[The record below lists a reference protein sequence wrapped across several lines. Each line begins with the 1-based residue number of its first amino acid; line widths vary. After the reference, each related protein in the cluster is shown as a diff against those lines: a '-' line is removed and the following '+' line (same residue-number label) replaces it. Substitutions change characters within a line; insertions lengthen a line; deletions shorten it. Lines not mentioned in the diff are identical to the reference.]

1 MLLKPL
7 RPLLL
12 AFVLIPFACSDT
24 AQDSPMGPNNAMEPL
39 AAVLEGPGIT
49 VMTQNLYLGANIDL
63 LLTASTPAE
72 FQQVFMQLLTSN
84 AGGFGRA
91 QKLAMQIVADKPHLV
106 GLQEVTRYTFTTQ
119 AGTQVMDFLEI
130 LKLYLDGMY
139 LAGATPHTWSVI
151 RNDMAFLGPIVIP
164 ELPVI
169 TYEDADAI
177 LVRDDVSV
185 LEPPT
190 LVTYDVFE
198 IYSLGGNVYPF
209 PRGYLAVTAEIGGH
223 TVRFANTHLEVQ
235 RFEATHVAQAAQLIE
250 ELEEATVPVVL
261 VGDFNSAANHDATD
275 EQETPVYK

>member
-1 MLLKPL
+1 
-7 RPLLL
+7 
-12 AFVLIPFACSDT
+12 
-24 AQDSPMGPNNAMEPL
+24 MGPNNAMEPL

-198 IYSLGGNVYPF
+198 IYSLGGI
-209 PRGYLAVTAEIGGH
+209 RW
-223 TVRFANTHLEVQ
+223 
-235 RFEATHVAQAAQLIE
+235 
-250 ELEEATVPVVL
+250 
-261 VGDFNSAANHDATD
+261 S
-275 EQETPVYK
+275 EQGQDYR